1 MQRKTGPT
9 THCPGLNQE
18 WLNQELDEP
27 QRSFSLRF
35 NSGFKE
41 PSSLSWA
48 DSQGPQLAPG
58 QTSTDQLRDSLQQR
72 TQPAAGQINQRR
84 QLFRASWRGQLARA
98 SWRGQLWLH
107 RRLITALAVLLCAL
121 LAAQALTNPSQAK
134 VWVIRTDMSLGQVIS
149 SGDVV
154 LSNLPTSPPQAVRTS
169 PVGRKLSIDLPKG
182 TALIE
187 SMLTGPALSHLGKQQ
202 RVVQLQIQT
211 GSQLARIGQQV
222 DIVGTVAST
231 TNSGVVSSDGA
242 YSQAGAQVLA
252 QKVTIVDVEPPNKAN
267 LTQTQG
273 TMRLITFAVK
283 ETEATLLCGAA
294 SQGPLSI
301 VLRP

>member
-1 MQRKTGPT
+1 MQRKTGPAA
-9 THCPGLNQE
+9 HCPG
-18 WLNQELDEP
+18 LNQELDEP

-48 DSQGPQLAPG
+48 DSQGPQLTPG
-58 QTSTDQLRDSLQQR
+58 QTSTDQLRDGLQQR
-72 TQPAAGQINQRR
+72 AKPASGQVNQG
-84 QLFRASWRGQLARA
+84 LSQLARA

-149 SGDVV
+149 SSDVV

-222 DIVGTVAST
+222 DIVGSVDGT
-231 TNSGVVSSDGA
+231 TNGGVVSSDGA
-242 YSQAGAQVLA
+242 YSKVGAQVLA
-252 QKVTIVDVEPPNKAN
+252 RKVTIVDVEPPNKAN

>member
-1 MQRKTGPT
+1 MQRKTGPAA
-9 THCPGLNQE
+9 HCPG
-18 WLNQELDEP
+18 LNQELDEP

-58 QTSTDQLRDSLQQR
+58 QTSTDQLRDGLQQR
-72 TQPAAGQINQRR
+72 AKPASGQVNQG
-84 QLFRASWRGQLARA
+84 LSQLARA

-107 RRLITALAVLLCAL
+107 RRLITVLAVLLCAL
-121 LAAQALTNPSQAK
+121 LAVQALTNPGQVK
-134 VWVIRTDMSLGQVIS
+134 VWVMRTDMSLGQVITS
-149 SGDVV
+149 SDVV

>member
-1 MQRKTGPT
+1 MQRKTGPAA
-9 THCPGLNQE
+9 HCPG
-18 WLNQELDEP
+18 LNQELDEP

-48 DSQGPQLAPG
+48 DSQGPQLTPG
-58 QTSTDQLRDSLQQR
+58 QTSTDQLRDGLQQR
-72 TQPAAGQINQRR
+72 AKPASGQVNQG
-84 QLFRASWRGQLARA
+84 LSQLARA

-149 SGDVV
+149 SSDVV

-222 DIVGTVAST
+222 DIVGSVSGT
-231 TNSGVVSSDGA
+231 TNDGVVSSDAA
-242 YSQAGAQVLA
+242 YSKVGAQVLA
-252 QKVTIVDVEPPNKAN
+252 RKVTIVDVEPPNKAN

>member
-1 MQRKTGPT
+1 MQRKTGSAV
-9 THCPGLNQE
+9 HCQGLNQE

-41 PSSLSWA
+41 PGVHNWV
-48 DSQGPQLAPG
+48 DGQGPQLAPR
-58 QTSTDQLRDSLQQR
+58 QTSSDQLRDGLQQR
-72 TQPAAGQINQRR
+72 AKPASGKVNQG
-84 QLFRASWRGQLARA
+84 LSQLARA

-107 RRLITALAVLLCAL
+107 RRLITVLAVLLCAL
-121 LAAQALTNPSQAK
+121 LAVQALTNPGQVK
-134 VWVIRTDMSLGQVIS
+134 VWVMRTDMSLGQVITS
-149 SGDVV
+149 SDVV

-187 SMLTGPALSHLGKQQ
+187 SMLAGPALSHLGKQQ

>member
-1 MQRKTGPT
+1 MQRKTGPAA
-9 THCPGLNQE
+9 HCPG
-18 WLNQELDEP
+18 LNQELDEP

-58 QTSTDQLRDSLQQR
+58 QTSTDQLRDGLQQR
-72 TQPAAGQINQRR
+72 AKPASGQVNQG
-84 QLFRASWRGQLARA
+84 LSQLARA

-121 LAAQALTNPSQAK
+121 LAVQALTNPGQVK
-134 VWVIRTDMSLGQVIS
+134 VWVMRTDMSLGQVITS
-149 SGDVV
+149 SDVV

>member
-1 MQRKTGPT
+1 MQRKTGSAA
-9 THCPGLNQE
+9 HCQG
-18 WLNQELDEP
+18 LNQELDEP

-35 NSGFKE
+35 NSGFNE
-41 PSSLSWA
+41 AARPSRL
-48 DSQGPQLAPG
+48 DGQGPQLTPR
-58 QTSTDQLRDSLQQR
+58 QTSSDQLRDGLQQR
-72 TQPAAGQINQRR
+72 AQPAPGQINQRR
-84 QLFRASWRGQLARA
+84 QLSRVSG
-98 SWRGQLWLH
+98 RGQLWLH
-107 RRLITALAVLLCAL
+107 RRLITVLAVLLCAL
-121 LAAQALTNPSQAK
+121 LAVQALTNPSQAK
-134 VWVIRTDMSLGQVIS
+134 VWVLRTNMSLGQVITS
-149 SGDVV
+149 SDVV

-211 GSQLARIGQQV
+211 GSQLAHIGQQV
-222 DIVGTVAST
+222 DIVGSVGGA
-231 TNSGVVSSDGA
+231 TNGGTSSDA
-242 YSQAGAQVLA
+242 TYSQLGVQILA
-252 QKVTIVDVEPPNKAN
+252 RKVTIVDVEPPNKAN

>member
-1 MQRKTGPT
+1 MQRKTGSAV
-9 THCPGLNQE
+9 HCQG
-18 WLNQELDEP
+18 LNQELDEP

-35 NSGFKE
+35 NSGFNE
-41 PSSLSWA
+41 AARPSRL
-48 DSQGPQLAPG
+48 DGQGPQLTPR
-58 QTSTDQLRDSLQQR
+58 QTSSDQLRDSLQQR
-72 TQPAAGQINQRR
+72 TQPAAGQINQRLS
-84 QLFRASWRGQLARA
+84 QLSRA

-107 RRLITALAVLLCAL
+107 RRLITALAVLLCVL
-121 LAAQALTNPSQAK
+121 LAAQALTNPSQTK
-134 VWVIRTDMSLGQVIS
+134 VWVLRTNMSLGQVITS
-149 SGDVV
+149 SDVI
-154 LSNLPTSPPQAVRTS
+154 LSNLPSRPPQAVRTS

-222 DIVGTVAST
+222 DIVGSVNGTA
-231 TNSGVVSSDGA
+231 NDGVVSSDAA
-242 YSQAGAQVLA
+242 YSKVGAQVLA

-283 ETEATLLCGAA
+283 ETEATLLCSAA

>member
-1 MQRKTGPT
+1 MQRKTGST
-9 THCPGLNQE
+9 AHCQG
-18 WLNQELDEP
+18 LNQELDEP

-48 DSQGPQLAPG
+48 DGQGPQLAPG
-58 QTSTDQLRDSLQQR
+58 QTSTDQLRDGLQQR
-72 TQPAAGQINQRR
+72 AQPASGKVNQG
-84 QLFRASWRGQLARA
+84 LSQLARA

-107 RRLITALAVLLCAL
+107 RRLITVLAVLLCAL

-134 VWVIRTDMSLGQVIS
+134 VWVMRTDMSLGQVIT

-231 TNSGVVSSDGA
+231 TNSGVLSSDGA

-273 TMRLITFAVK
+273 TMRLITFAVE

>member
-1 MQRKTGPT
+1 MQRKTGSAA
-9 THCPGLNQE
+9 HCQG
-18 WLNQELDEP
+18 LNQELDEP

-35 NSGFKE
+35 NSGFNE
-41 PSSLSWA
+41 AARPSRL
-48 DSQGPQLAPG
+48 DGQGPQLTPR
-58 QTSTDQLRDSLQQR
+58 QTSSDQLRDGLQQR
-72 TQPAAGQINQRR
+72 AQPASGQINQRR
-84 QLFRASWRGQLARA
+84 QLSRASG
-98 SWRGQLWLH
+98 RGQLWLH
-107 RRLITALAVLLCAL
+107 RRLITVLAVLLCAL
-121 LAAQALTNPSQAK
+121 LAVQALTKPSQAK
-134 VWVIRTDMSLGQVIS
+134 VWVLRTDMSLGQVITS
-149 SGDVV
+149 SDVV
-154 LSNLPTSPPQAVRTS
+154 LSNLPTSPPQAIRTS

-222 DIVGTVAST
+222 DIVGSVDGT
-231 TNSGVVSSDGA
+231 TNGGVVSSDSSDGA
-242 YSQAGAQVLA
+242 YSKVGAQVLA
-252 QKVTIVDVEPPNKAN
+252 RKVTIVDVEPPNKAN

-283 ETEATLLCGAA
+283 ETEATLLCSAA

>member
-1 MQRKTGPT
+1 MQRKTGPAA
-9 THCPGLNQE
+9 HCPG
-18 WLNQELDEP
+18 LNQELDEP

-58 QTSTDQLRDSLQQR
+58 QTSTDQLRDGLQQR
-72 TQPAAGQINQRR
+72 AQPAPGQVNQG
-84 QLFRASWRGQLARA
+84 LSQLARA

-107 RRLITALAVLLCAL
+107 RRLITVLAVLLCAL

-134 VWVIRTDMSLGQVIS
+134 VWVVRTDMSLGQVIS

-154 LSNLPTSPPQAVRTS
+154 LSNQTTLPPQAVRTS

>member
-1 MQRKTGPT
+1 MQRKTSSAA
-9 THCPGLNQE
+9 HCPG
-18 WLNQELDEP
+18 LNQELDEP

-41 PSSLSWA
+41 AARPNLL
-48 DSQGPQLAPG
+48 DGQGPQLAPG
-58 QTSTDQLRDSLQQR
+58 QTSTDQLRDGLQQR
-72 TQPAAGQINQRR
+72 AKPASGQVNQG
-84 QLFRASWRGQLARA
+84 LSQLARA

-154 LSNLPTSPPQAVRTS
+154 LSNQTTLPPQAVRTS

-187 SMLTGPALSHLGKQQ
+187 SMLTQPALSHLGKQQ

-222 DIVGTVAST
+222 DIVGSVSGT
-231 TNSGVVSSDGA
+231 TNDGVVSSDAA
-242 YSQAGAQVLA
+242 YSKVGAQVLA
-252 QKVTIVDVEPPNKAN
+252 RKVTIVDVEPPNKAN

>member
-1 MQRKTGPT
+1 MQRKTGSAV
-9 THCPGLNQE
+9 HCQGLNQE

-35 NSGFKE
+35 NSGFNE
-41 PSSLSWA
+41 AARPNLLNG
-48 DSQGPQLAPG
+48 QGPQLTPG
-58 QTSTDQLRDSLQQR
+58 QTSSDQLRDSLQQR

-84 QLFRASWRGQLARA
+84 QLFRASWRGQL
-98 SWRGQLWLH
+98 WLH

-121 LAAQALTNPSQAK
+121 LAVQALTNPGQVK
-134 VWVIRTDMSLGQVIS
+134 VWVMRTDMSLGQVITS
-149 SGDVV
+149 SDVV

-187 SMLTGPALSHLGKQQ
+187 SMLAGPALSHLGKQQ

-222 DIVGTVAST
+222 DIVGTVASA
-231 TNSGVVSSDGA
+231 TNSGVVSSDSSDGA
-242 YSQAGAQVLA
+242 YSRAGAQVLA

>member
-1 MQRKTGPT
+1 MQRKTGPAA
-9 THCPGLNQE
+9 HCPG
-18 WLNQELDEP
+18 LNQELDEP

-58 QTSTDQLRDSLQQR
+58 QTSTDQLRDGLQQR
-72 TQPAAGQINQRR
+72 AKPASGQVNQG
-84 QLFRASWRGQLARA
+84 LSQLARA

-154 LSNLPTSPPQAVRTS
+154 LSNQTTLPPQAVRTS

-222 DIVGTVAST
+222 DIVGSVNGTA
-231 TNSGVVSSDGA
+231 NDGVVSSDAA
-242 YSQAGAQVLA
+242 YSKVGAQVLA

>member
-1 MQRKTGPT
+1 MQRKTGPAA
-9 THCPGLNQE
+9 HSQG
-18 WLNQELDEP
+18 LNQELDEP

-41 PSSLSWA
+41 AACPNLF
-48 DSQGPQLAPG
+48 DGQGPQLTSG
-58 QTSTDQLRDSLQQR
+58 QTSSDQLRDDLQQR
-72 TQPAAGQINQRR
+72 AQPAAGQINQR
-84 QLFRASWRGQLARA
+84 LSQLARA

-107 RRLITALAVLLCAL
+107 RRLITVLAVFLCAL
-121 LAAQALTNPSQAK
+121 LAAQALTNPAQVK
-134 VWVIRTDMSLGQVIS
+134 VWVMRTDMSLGQVITS
-149 SGDVV
+149 SDVV
-154 LSNLPTSPPQAVRTS
+154 LSNQTTLPPQAVRTS

-182 TALIE
+182 TTLIE

-222 DIVGTVAST
+222 DIVGTVANT
-231 TNSGVVSSDGA
+231 TNGGAVSSDGA

-252 QKVTIVDVEPPNKAN
+252 RKVTIVDVEPPNKAN

>member
-1 MQRKTGPT
+1 MQHKTGSAV
-9 THCPGLNQE
+9 HCQGLNQE

-41 PSSLSWA
+41 PGVHNWV
-48 DSQGPQLAPG
+48 DGQGPQLVPG

-72 TQPAAGQINQRR
+72 AQPASGKVNQG
-84 QLFRASWRGQLARA
+84 LSQLARA

-134 VWVIRTDMSLGQVIS
+134 VWVMRTDMSLGQVIS
-149 SGDVV
+149 SSDVV

>member
-1 MQRKTGPT
+1 MQRKTGSAV
-9 THCPGLNQE
+9 HCQG
-18 WLNQELDEP
+18 LNQELDEP

-35 NSGFKE
+35 NSGFNE
-41 PSSLSWA
+41 AARPSRL
-48 DSQGPQLAPG
+48 DGQGPQLTPR
-58 QTSTDQLRDSLQQR
+58 QTSSDQLSDSLQQR
-72 TQPAAGQINQRR
+72 TQPAAGQINQRLS
-84 QLFRASWRGQLARA
+84 QLSRA

-107 RRLITALAVLLCAL
+107 RRLITALAVLLCVL
-121 LAAQALTNPSQAK
+121 LAAQALTNPSQTK
-134 VWVIRTDMSLGQVIS
+134 VWVLRTNMSLGQVITS
-149 SGDVV
+149 SDVI
-154 LSNLPTSPPQAVRTS
+154 LSNLPSRPPQAVRTS

-187 SMLTGPALSHLGKQQ
+187 SMLTQPALSHLGKQQ

-222 DIVGTVAST
+222 DIVGSVNGTA
-231 TNSGVVSSDGA
+231 NDGVVSSDAA
-242 YSQAGAQVLA
+242 YSKVGAQVLA

-283 ETEATLLCGAA
+283 ETEATLLCSAA

>member
-1 MQRKTGPT
+1 MQRKTGSAV
-9 THCPGLNQE
+9 HCQG
-18 WLNQELDEP
+18 LNQELDEP

-35 NSGFKE
+35 NSGFNE
-41 PSSLSWA
+41 AARPSRL
-48 DSQGPQLAPG
+48 DGQGPQLTPG
-58 QTSTDQLRDSLQQR
+58 QTSSDQLRDSLQQR
-72 TQPAAGQINQRR
+72 TQPAAGQINQRLS
-84 QLFRASWRGQLARA
+84 QLSRA

-107 RRLITALAVLLCAL
+107 RRLITALAVLLCVL
-121 LAAQALTNPSQAK
+121 LAAQALTNPSQTK
-134 VWVIRTDMSLGQVIS
+134 VWVLRTNMSLGQVITS
-149 SGDVV
+149 SDVI
-154 LSNLPTSPPQAVRTS
+154 LSNLPSRPPQAVRTS

-187 SMLTGPALSHLGKQQ
+187 SMLTQPALSHLGKQQ

-222 DIVGTVAST
+222 DIVGSVNGTA
-231 TNSGVVSSDGA
+231 NDGVVSSDAA
-242 YSQAGAQVLA
+242 YSKVGAQVLA

-283 ETEATLLCGAA
+283 ETEATLLCSAA

>member
-1 MQRKTGPT
+1 MQRKTGST
-9 THCPGLNQE
+9 AHCQG
-18 WLNQELDEP
+18 LNQELDEP

-58 QTSTDQLRDSLQQR
+58 QTSTDQLRDGLQQR
-72 TQPAAGQINQRR
+72 AQPASGQVNQG
-84 QLFRASWRGQLARA
+84 LSQLARA

-121 LAAQALTNPSQAK
+121 LAVQALTNPSQAK
-134 VWVIRTDMSLGQVIS
+134 VWVLRTNMSLGQVITS
-149 SGDVV
+149 SDVV

-187 SMLTGPALSHLGKQQ
+187 SMLTGPAFSHLGKQQ

-222 DIVGTVAST
+222 DIVGSVDGT
-231 TNSGVVSSDGA
+231 TNGGVVSSDGA
-242 YSQAGAQVLA
+242 YSKVGAQVLA
-252 QKVTIVDVEPPNKAN
+252 RKVTIVDVEPPNKEN

>member
-1 MQRKTGPT
+1 MQRKTGPAA
-9 THCPGLNQE
+9 HCPG
-18 WLNQELDEP
+18 LNQELDEP

-41 PSSLSWA
+41 PSSLSCA

-58 QTSTDQLRDSLQQR
+58 QTSTDQLRDGLQQR
-72 TQPAAGQINQRR
+72 AKPASGQVNQG
-84 QLFRASWRGQLARA
+84 LSQLARA

-107 RRLITALAVLLCAL
+107 RRLITVLAVLLCAL
-121 LAAQALTNPSQAK
+121 LAVQALTKPSQAK
-134 VWVIRTDMSLGQVIS
+134 VWVLRTNMSLGQVITS
-149 SGDVV
+149 SDVV

-222 DIVGTVAST
+222 DIVGSVDGT
-231 TNSGVVSSDGA
+231 TNGGVVSSDGA
-242 YSQAGAQVLA
+242 YSKVGAQVLA
-252 QKVTIVDVEPPNKAN
+252 RKVTIVDVEPPNKAN

>member
-1 MQRKTGPT
+1 MQRKTGSAA
-9 THCPGLNQE
+9 HCQG
-18 WLNQELDEP
+18 LNQELDEP
-27 QRSFSLRF
+27 QHSFSLRF
-35 NSGFKE
+35 NSGFNE
-41 PSSLSWA
+41 AARPSRL
-48 DSQGPQLAPG
+48 DGQGPQLTPR
-58 QTSTDQLRDSLQQR
+58 QTSSDQLRDSLQQR
-72 TQPAAGQINQRR
+72 TQPAPGQINQRLS
-84 QLFRASWRGQLARA
+84 QLSRA

-107 RRLITALAVLLCAL
+107 RRLITVLAVLLCAL
-121 LAAQALTNPSQAK
+121 LAVQALTNPSQAK
-134 VWVIRTDMSLGQVIS
+134 VWVLRTNMSLGQVITS
-149 SGDVV
+149 SDVV

>member
-1 MQRKTGPT
+1 MQRKTGST
-9 THCPGLNQE
+9 AHCPG
-18 WLNQELDEP
+18 LNQELDEP

-41 PSSLSWA
+41 AARPNLL
-48 DSQGPQLAPG
+48 DGQGPQLAPG
-58 QTSTDQLRDSLQQR
+58 QTSTDQLRDGLQQR
-72 TQPAAGQINQRR
+72 AKPASGKVNQGLS
-84 QLFRASWRGQLARA
+84 QLSRASG
-98 SWRGQLWLH
+98 RGQLWLH
-107 RRLITALAVLLCAL
+107 RRLITVLAVLLCAL
-121 LAAQALTNPSQAK
+121 LAVQALTNPGQAK
-134 VWVIRTDMSLGQVIS
+134 VWVLRTDMSLGQVITS
-149 SGDVV
+149 SDVI
-154 LSNLPTSPPQAVRTS
+154 LSNLPSRPPQAVRIS

-187 SMLTGPALSHLGKQQ
+187 SMLTQPALSHLGKQQ

-242 YSQAGAQVLA
+242 YSRAGAQVLA
-252 QKVTIVDVEPPNKAN
+252 RKVTIVDVEPPNKAN

>member
-1 MQRKTGPT
+1 MQRKTGSAV
-9 THCPGLNQE
+9 HCQGLNQE

-27 QRSFSLRF
+27 QHSFSLRF

-58 QTSTDQLRDSLQQR
+58 QTSTDQLRDGLQQR
-72 TQPAAGQINQRR
+72 AKPASGQVNQG
-84 QLFRASWRGQLARA
+84 LSQLARA

-107 RRLITALAVLLCAL
+107 RRLITVLAVLLCAL
-121 LAAQALTNPSQAK
+121 LAVQALTKPSQAK
-134 VWVIRTDMSLGQVIS
+134 VWVLRTNMSLGQVITS
-149 SGDVV
+149 SDVV

>member
-1 MQRKTGPT
+1 MQRKTGPAA
-9 THCPGLNQE
+9 HCPG
-18 WLNQELDEP
+18 LNQELDEP

-58 QTSTDQLRDSLQQR
+58 QTSTDQLRDGLQQR
-72 TQPAAGQINQRR
+72 AKPASGQVNQG
-84 QLFRASWRGQLARA
+84 LSQLARA

-107 RRLITALAVLLCAL
+107 RRLITVLAVLLCAL
-121 LAAQALTNPSQAK
+121 LAVQALTKPSQAK
-134 VWVIRTDMSLGQVIS
+134 VWVLRTNMSLGQVITS
-149 SGDVV
+149 SDVV

-202 RVVQLQIQT
+202 RVVQLQIQP

>member
-1 MQRKTGPT
+1 MQRKTGPAA
-9 THCPGLNQE
+9 HCQG
-18 WLNQELDEP
+18 LNQELDEP

-58 QTSTDQLRDSLQQR
+58 QTSTDQLRDGLQQR
-72 TQPAAGQINQRR
+72 AQPASGQVNQG
-84 QLFRASWRGQLARA
+84 LSQLARA

-107 RRLITALAVLLCAL
+107 RRLITVLAVLLCAL
-121 LAAQALTNPSQAK
+121 LAVQALTNPSQAK
-134 VWVIRTDMSLGQVIS
+134 VWVLRTNMSLGQVITS
-149 SGDVV
+149 SDVV

-222 DIVGTVAST
+222 DIVGSVDGT
-231 TNSGVVSSDGA
+231 TNGGVVSSDGA
-242 YSQAGAQVLA
+242 YSKVGAQVLA
-252 QKVTIVDVEPPNKAN
+252 RKVTIVDVEPPNKEN

>member
-1 MQRKTGPT
+1 MQRKTGSAV
-9 THCPGLNQE
+9 HCQG
-18 WLNQELDEP
+18 LNQELDEP

-35 NSGFKE
+35 NSGFNE
-41 PSSLSWA
+41 AARPSRL
-48 DSQGPQLAPG
+48 DGQGPQLTPR
-58 QTSTDQLRDSLQQR
+58 QTSSDQLRDSLQQR
-72 TQPAAGQINQRR
+72 TQPAAGQINQRLS
-84 QLFRASWRGQLARA
+84 QLSRASG
-98 SWRGQLWLH
+98 RGQLWLH
-107 RRLITALAVLLCAL
+107 RRLITALAVLLCVL
-121 LAAQALTNPSQAK
+121 LAAQALTNPSQTK
-134 VWVIRTDMSLGQVIS
+134 VWVLRTNMSLGQVITS
-149 SGDVV
+149 SDVI
-154 LSNLPTSPPQAVRTS
+154 LSNLPSRPPQAVRTS

-231 TNSGVVSSDGA
+231 TNNGVVSSDSSDSSDGA

-252 QKVTIVDVEPPNKAN
+252 RKVTIVDVEPPNKAN

>member
-1 MQRKTGPT
+1 MQRKTGSAV
-9 THCPGLNQE
+9 HCQG
-18 WLNQELDEP
+18 LNQELDEP

-35 NSGFKE
+35 NSGFNE
-41 PSSLSWA
+41 AARPSRL
-48 DSQGPQLAPG
+48 DGQGPQLTPR
-58 QTSTDQLRDSLQQR
+58 QTSSDQLRDSLQQR
-72 TQPAAGQINQRR
+72 TQPAAGQINQRLS
-84 QLFRASWRGQLARA
+84 QLSRA

-107 RRLITALAVLLCAL
+107 RRLITALAVLLCVL
-121 LAAQALTNPSQAK
+121 LAAQALTNPSQTK
-134 VWVIRTDMSLGQVIS
+134 VWVLRTNMSFGQVITS
-149 SGDVV
+149 SDVI
-154 LSNLPTSPPQAVRTS
+154 LSNLQAVRTS

-187 SMLTGPALSHLGKQQ
+187 SMLTQPALSHLGKQQ

-222 DIVGTVAST
+222 DIVGSVNGTA
-231 TNSGVVSSDGA
+231 NDGVVSSDAA
-242 YSQAGAQVLA
+242 YSKVGAQVLA

-283 ETEATLLCGAA
+283 ETEATLLCSAA

>member
-1 MQRKTGPT
+1 MQRKTGSAV
-9 THCPGLNQE
+9 HCPG
-18 WLNQELDEP
+18 LNQELDEP

-58 QTSTDQLRDSLQQR
+58 QTSTDQLRDGLQQR
-72 TQPAAGQINQRR
+72 AKPASGQVNQG
-84 QLFRASWRGQLARA
+84 LSQLARA

-134 VWVIRTDMSLGQVIS
+134 VWVIRTDMSLGQVITS
-149 SGDVV
+149 SDVI

-252 QKVTIVDVEPPNKAN
+252 RKVTIVDVEPPNKEN

>member
-1 MQRKTGPT
+1 MQRKTGSAV
-9 THCPGLNQE
+9 HCQGLNQE

-41 PSSLSWA
+41 PGVHNWV
-48 DSQGPQLAPG
+48 DGQGPQLAPG
-58 QTSTDQLRDSLQQR
+58 QTSTDQLRDGLQQR
-72 TQPAAGQINQRR
+72 AKPASGKVNQG
-84 QLFRASWRGQLARA
+84 LSQLARA

-134 VWVIRTDMSLGQVIS
+134 VWVMRTDMSLGQVIS
-149 SGDVV
+149 SSDVV

>member
-1 MQRKTGPT
+1 MQRKTGPAA
-9 THCPGLNQE
+9 HCPG
-18 WLNQELDEP
+18 LNQELDEP

-58 QTSTDQLRDSLQQR
+58 QTSTDQLRDGLQQR
-72 TQPAAGQINQRR
+72 AKPASGQVNQG
-84 QLFRASWRGQLARA
+84 LSQLARA

-154 LSNLPTSPPQAVRTS
+154 LSNQTTLPPQAVRTS

-222 DIVGTVAST
+222 DIVGSVDGT
-231 TNSGVVSSDGA
+231 TNGGVVSSDGA
-242 YSQAGAQVLA
+242 YSKVGAQVLA
-252 QKVTIVDVEPPNKAN
+252 RKVTIVDVEPPNKEN

>member
-1 MQRKTGPT
+1 MQRKTGSAA
-9 THCPGLNQE
+9 HCRG
-18 WLNQELDEP
+18 LNQELDEP

-35 NSGFKE
+35 NSGFNE
-41 PSSLSWA
+41 AARPSRL
-48 DSQGPQLAPG
+48 DGQGPQLAPR
-58 QTSTDQLRDSLQQR
+58 QTSSDQLRDGLQQR
-72 TQPAAGQINQRR
+72 TQPAPGQINQRLS
-84 QLFRASWRGQLARA
+84 QLSRA

-107 RRLITALAVLLCAL
+107 RRLITVLAVLLCAL
-121 LAAQALTNPSQAK
+121 LAVQALTNPGQVK
-134 VWVIRTDMSLGQVIS
+134 VWVIRTDMSLGQVITS
-149 SGDVV
+149 SDVV

-242 YSQAGAQVLA
+242 YSQGGAQVLA
-252 QKVTIVDVEPPNKAN
+252 RKVTIVDVDPPNKVN
-267 LTQTQG
+267 LAQTQG

>member
-1 MQRKTGPT
+1 MQRKTGSAV
-9 THCPGLNQE
+9 HCQGLNQE

-35 NSGFKE
+35 NSGFNE
-41 PSSLSWA
+41 AARHSRL
-48 DSQGPQLAPG
+48 DGQGPQLTPR
-58 QTSTDQLRDSLQQR
+58 QTSSDQLRDSLQQR
-72 TQPAAGQINQRR
+72 TQPAAGQINQRLS
-84 QLFRASWRGQLARA
+84 QLSRA

-107 RRLITALAVLLCAL
+107 RRLITVLAVLLCAL
-121 LAAQALTNPSQAK
+121 LAVQALTNPGQVK
-134 VWVIRTDMSLGQVIS
+134 VWVMRTNMSLGQVITS
-149 SGDVV
+149 SDVV
-154 LSNLPTSPPQAVRTS
+154 LSNLPTSPPQAIRTS

>member
-1 MQRKTGPT
+1 MQRKTGPAA
-9 THCPGLNQE
+9 HCPG
-18 WLNQELDEP
+18 LNQELDEP

-58 QTSTDQLRDSLQQR
+58 QTSTDQLRDGLQQR
-72 TQPAAGQINQRR
+72 AKPASGQVNQG
-84 QLFRASWRGQLARA
+84 LSQLARA

-154 LSNLPTSPPQAVRTS
+154 LSNQTTLPPQAVRTS

-187 SMLTGPALSHLGKQQ
+187 SMLTQPALSHLGKQQ
-202 RVVQLQIQT
+202 REVQLQIQT

-222 DIVGTVAST
+222 DIVGSVSGT
-231 TNSGVVSSDGA
+231 TNDGVVSSDAA
-242 YSQAGAQVLA
+242 YSKVGAQVLA
-252 QKVTIVDVEPPNKAN
+252 RKVTIVDVEPPNKAN

>member
-1 MQRKTGPT
+1 MQRKTGST
-9 THCPGLNQE
+9 SHCQG
-18 WLNQELDEP
+18 LNQELDEP

-41 PSSLSWA
+41 PGVHNWV
-48 DSQGPQLAPG
+48 DGQGPQLAPR
-58 QTSTDQLRDSLQQR
+58 QTSSDQLRDGLQQR
-72 TQPAAGQINQRR
+72 AKPASGKVNQG
-84 QLFRASWRGQLARA
+84 LSQLARA

-107 RRLITALAVLLCAL
+107 RRLITVLAVLLCAL
-121 LAAQALTNPSQAK
+121 LAVQALTNPGQVK
-134 VWVIRTDMSLGQVIS
+134 VWVMRTDMSLGQVITS
-149 SGDVV
+149 SDVV

-187 SMLTGPALSHLGKQQ
+187 SMLAGPALSHLGKQQ

-222 DIVGTVAST
+222 DIVGTVASA
-231 TNSGVVSSDGA
+231 TNSGVVSSDSSDGA

>member
-1 MQRKTGPT
+1 MQRKTGSAA
-9 THCPGLNQE
+9 HCQG
-18 WLNQELDEP
+18 LNQELDEP

-41 PSSLSWA
+41 AARPNLL
-48 DSQGPQLAPG
+48 DGQGPQLTPG
-58 QTSTDQLRDSLQQR
+58 QTSSDQLRDGLQQR
-72 TQPAAGQINQRR
+72 AQPAPGQINQR
-84 QLFRASWRGQLARA
+84 LSQLARA

-107 RRLITALAVLLCAL
+107 RRLITVLAVLLCAL
-121 LAAQALTNPSQAK
+121 LAAQALTNPRQVK
-134 VWVIRTDMSLGQVIS
+134 VWVMRTDMSLGQVITS
-149 SGDVV
+149 SDVV

-187 SMLTGPALSHLGKQQ
+187 SMLTEPALSHLGKQQ

-231 TNSGVVSSDGA
+231 TNGGTVSSDGA

-252 QKVTIVDVEPPNKAN
+252 RKVTIVDVEPPNKAN

>member
-1 MQRKTGPT
+1 MQRKTGSAA
-9 THCPGLNQE
+9 HCPG
-18 WLNQELDEP
+18 LNQELDEP

-58 QTSTDQLRDSLQQR
+58 QTSTDQLRDGLQQR
-72 TQPAAGQINQRR
+72 AKPASGQVNQG
-84 QLFRASWRGQLARA
+84 LSQLARA

-107 RRLITALAVLLCAL
+107 RRLITVLAVLLCAL
-121 LAAQALTNPSQAK
+121 LAVQALTKPSQAK
-134 VWVIRTDMSLGQVIS
+134 VWVLRTNMSLGQVITS
-149 SGDVV
+149 SDVV

>member
-1 MQRKTGPT
+1 MQRKTGPAA
-9 THCPGLNQE
+9 HCPG
-18 WLNQELDEP
+18 LNQELDEP

-58 QTSTDQLRDSLQQR
+58 QTSTDQLRDGLQQR
-72 TQPAAGQINQRR
+72 AKPASGQVNQG
-84 QLFRASWRGQLARA
+84 LSQLARA

-149 SGDVV
+149 SSDVV
-154 LSNLPTSPPQAVRTS
+154 LSNLPTSPPQAIRTS

-222 DIVGTVAST
+222 DIVGSVDGT
-231 TNSGVVSSDGA
+231 TNGGVVSSDGA
-242 YSQAGAQVLA
+242 YSKVGAQVLA
-252 QKVTIVDVEPPNKAN
+252 RKVTIVDVEPPNKAN

>member
-1 MQRKTGPT
+1 MQRKTGPAA
-9 THCPGLNQE
+9 HCPGLNQE
-18 WLNQELDEP
+18 LYEP

-41 PSSLSWA
+41 PGVHNWV
-48 DSQGPQLAPG
+48 DGQGPQLVPG
-58 QTSTDQLRDSLQQR
+58 QTSTDQLRDGLQQR
-72 TQPAAGQINQRR
+72 AKPASGKVNQG
-84 QLFRASWRGQLARA
+84 LSQLARA

-107 RRLITALAVLLCAL
+107 RRLITVLAVLLCAL

-134 VWVIRTDMSLGQVIS
+134 VWVMRTDMSLGQVIT

-222 DIVGTVAST
+222 DIVGSVDGT
-231 TNSGVVSSDGA
+231 TNGGVVSSDGA
-242 YSQAGAQVLA
+242 YSKVGAQVLA
-252 QKVTIVDVEPPNKAN
+252 RKVTIVDVEPPNKAN